1 MKMLLVPLMMF
12 SLNSFANCTYSVDN
26 TQSQVL
32 WTAFK
37 TPKKVGVDGK
47 FTKFQINTKTAQSE
61 LDLIKGATFTID
73 TTSVNTGNPGR
84 DKTIFNSF
92 FQLNKKPITLAG
104 QVVSVNE
111 KETKVLFDFN
121 GTKKEVTMK
130 NTIADGK
137 ITLNAT
143 IDMVEVGL
151 NSSFAALHQACKALH
166 EGKTWSDVNI
176 SVETV
181 AVKKC
186 SK

>member
-26 TQSQVL
+26 AQSQVS

-47 FTKFQINTKTAQSE
+47 FTKFQINAKAAQSE

-84 DKTIFNSF
+84 DKTILNSF
-92 FQLNKKPITLAG
+92 FKLDQKPITLAG
-104 QVVSVNE
+104 QVISVNE

-121 GTKKEVTMK
+121 GTKKEITMK

-143 IDMVEVGL
+143 IDMMEVGL
-151 NSSFAALHQACKALH
+151 SKSFAAIHEACKALH
-166 EGKTWSDVNI
+166 EGKTWSDVFI
-176 SVETV
+176 SVETTP
-181 AVKKC
+181 VKKC